1 MSLQNTFIHHVY
13 FWLKNPE
20 SKEDLQ
26 KLVAGLEALS
36 AVPEI
41 KLFHIGT
48 PAATDREVIDNTYA
62 VSWLNVFETAKDQD
76 VYQTHP
82 LHLKFIEDCSHLW
95 SKVKVYDSVQHQ

>member
-1 MSLQNTFIHHVY
+1 LI
-13 FWLKNPE
+13 
-20 SKEDLQ
+20 
-26 KLVAGLEALS
+26 AGLEALS
-36 AVPEI
+36 TVPEI

-62 VSWLNVFETAKDQD
+62 VSWLNIFETSQDQD

-95 SKVKVYDSVQHQ
+95 SKVKVYDSIQHQ

>member
-1 MSLQNTFIHHVY
+1 MSLKNTFIHHVY

-26 KLVAGLEALS
+26 KLIAGLEALS
-36 AVPEI
+36 TVSEI

-62 VSWLNVFETAKDQD
+62 VSWLNIFETAHDQD

-95 SKVKVYDSVQHQ
+95 SKVKVYDSIQHQ